1 MFNSFP
7 LNNFTLPELDQSQSH
22 LHVHELKL
30 GAYNVLCSSI
40 YNRWDM
46 EAHILFTRVAH
57 LPEAQSLTSVNLH
70 F

>member
-30 GAYNVLCSSI
+30 GAYSVHCSSI
-40 YNRWDM
+40 YNSQDM
-46 EAHILFTRVAH
+46 EAT
-57 LPEAQSLTSVNLH
+57 
-70 F
+70 